1 MVLCCHL
8 VDLYGTAA
16 SSPVWRCPRRHAS
29 ETRVIVGL
37 QSVTG
42 AEKYKYKTRKPEE
55 SGQSQGISSA
65 AVVYE
70 KGGPGLLPAT
80 AV

>member
-1 MVLCCHL
+1 MKQ
-8 VDLYGTAA
+8 
-16 SSPVWRCPRRHAS
+16 PRPHQRGDVQGDTRQRHAS

-42 AEKYKYKTRKPEE
+42 AEKYNYKTRKPEE
-55 SGQSQGISSA
+55 CGQSQGISSA